1 MISTVKEGL
10 KVANVADVQHSAEFP
25 MKNWEDVTIGLQ
37 DSRAAKSLIEL
48 ESHIKEEE
56 ETLEEIQKN
65 SATHLISQGSAGLSH
80 CKRKFDDRKLA
91 MMVKLCPMPEL
102 IKIQD

>member
-1 MISTVKEGL
+1 MER
-10 KVANVADVQHSAEFP
+10 VA
-25 MKNWEDVTIGLQ
+25 IGLQ

-65 SATHLISQGSAGLSH
+65 SAAHLISIDFALGKG
-80 CKRKFDDRKLA
+80 R
-91 MMVKLCPMPEL
+91 V
-102 IKIQD
+102 

>member
-1 MISTVKEGL
+1 MER
-10 KVANVADVQHSAEFP
+10 VA
-25 MKNWEDVTIGLQ
+25 IGLQ

-65 SATHLISQGSAGLSH
+65 SAAHLISIDFALGKCRVVPLQT
-80 CKRKFDDRKLA
+80 KK
-91 MMVKLCPMPEL
+91 V
-102 IKIQD
+102 